1 MNPLAGQCVFADL
14 FFRFNSKTTYSAATF
29 LIMFQNTLKVI
40 KTPFEKC
47 SRPFDTLIAGHLTC
61 LIRSSIISV
70 DCGSVFNCPRYKSGT
85 CINLRC
91 LKIC

>member
-1 MNPLAGQCVFADL
+1 MNPLARQRVFADL
-14 FFRFNSKTTYSAATF
+14 FFRLSSKTTYSTATF

-40 KTPFEKC
+40 KTPFEEC

-70 DCGSVFNCPRYKSGT
+70 NCRSVFNCPRYTSGT
-85 CINLRC
+85 CINLRY
-91 LKIC
+91 LKI